1 MSQVN
6 INPRYL
12 HYPNKDAVEAILD
25 SVQKIDETP
34 TAGSGY
40 PVSSQGVKTALDQLQ
55 EHQWDVEEGVDP
67 TSLLDPIL

>member
-55 EHQWDVEEGVDP
+55 EKLLDVEEGADP
-67 TSLLDPIL
+67 TSLLDSAL